1 MHMQLATSSKGH
13 VKLVK
18 LVKAASIK
26 KVGRYLTDYL
36 QATVVDLVVVVAV
49 NNNNYH

>member
-1 MHMQLATSSKGH
+1 MHMQSCKQLRSR
-13 VKLVK
+13 
-18 LVKAASIK
+18 KAGEVSEGASIK
-26 KVGRYLTDYL
+26 KVDRYLTDYL